1 MGQEGFLSDED
12 EDEEPNII
20 KTKQIWITKFKP

>member
-1 MGQEGFLSDED
+1 VSDITSMGQEGFLSDED

-20 KTKQIWITKFKP
+20 KTKQI